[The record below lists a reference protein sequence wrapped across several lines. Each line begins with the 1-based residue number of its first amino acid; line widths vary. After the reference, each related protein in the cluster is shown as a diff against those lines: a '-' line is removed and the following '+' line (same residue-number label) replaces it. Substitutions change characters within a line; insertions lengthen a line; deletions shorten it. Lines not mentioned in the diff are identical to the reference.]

1 MTETS
6 AWAGVTLD
14 DIVALFGCA
23 PETGLK
29 RTALNGYAV
38 GMAVVMANHGWSG
51 LLETRH
57 KKSGDQVVAWVFDG
71 HTLTP
76 DGQTFLAL
84 AMEFPRSRGPLTISR
99 ARPPTAFP
107 AHLSVEERQAMEA
120 KVLAWKSAR
129 LAEHLTQALGEA
141 TGAKPPRL

>member
-1 MTETS
+1 MEAS
-6 AWAGVTLD
+6 VWDGVTLE

-23 PETGLK
+23 PETDLK
-29 RTALNGYAV
+29 RPSLNGYAV
-38 GMAVVMANHGWSG
+38 GMGVVMASHGWSG

-57 KKSGDQVVAWVFDG
+57 KKSGEQVVAWVFDG

-99 ARPPTAFP
+99 TRPPTAFP
-107 AHLSVEERQAMEA
+107 AHLSAEERQAMEA